1 MLGLG
6 VAGMA
11 VLIVAA
17 VLGPAVLTE
26 LGEVL
31 MTGAGGL
38 LLAVSHV
45 INFRRCRRLRCEERA
60 CTAHAAANA

>member
-1 MLGLG
+1 
-6 VAGMA
+6 MA
-11 VLIVAA
+11 VLVTAA

-38 LLAVSHV
+38 LLAASHV
-45 INFRRCRRLRCEERA
+45 LNFRRCRRLRCEEQA
-60 CTAHAAANA
+60 CAEHAAANA